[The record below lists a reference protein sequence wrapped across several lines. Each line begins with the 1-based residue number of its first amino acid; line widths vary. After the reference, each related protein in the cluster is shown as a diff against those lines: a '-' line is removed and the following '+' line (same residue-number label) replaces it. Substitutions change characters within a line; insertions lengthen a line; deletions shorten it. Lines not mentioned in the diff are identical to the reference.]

1 MKHALLPAL
10 LLGTALLAGG
20 AWSEERAQN
29 ADLETR
35 VADLERRLSES
46 DKLAKHLADEQATLR
61 ATDKAMLAYLER
73 QAQAAEAM
81 QAVLDSS
88 EKQGFTAG
96 INPNSR
102 ITLLAGLRS
111 LFDSVSSDLPKA
123 AGPAKR

>member
-10 LLGTALLAGG
+10 LLGSALLAGG

-35 VADLERRLSES
+35 VAELERRLSES
-46 DKLAKHLADEQATLR
+46 DKLAQQLADEQASLR
-61 ATDKAMLAYLER
+61 ATNKSTLAYLER
-73 QAQAAEAM
+73 QARAATAM

-111 LFDSVSSDLPKA
+111 LYDTAASDLPKA
-123 AGPAKR
+123 PGPEKR